1 MRYLCILILMFAG
14 SSFGLDKAE
23 IDRTLQMMQE
33 QGTFSPEQ
41 IAEARKK
48 LNALSDED
56 LNKMVNKAQKAA
68 EDPKMREKAQKLLNN
83 YKNSSPK

>member
-1 MRYLCILILMFAG
+1 MRYLCIFILMFAG

-56 LNKMVNKAQKAA
+56 FKQNG
-68 EDPKMREKAQKLLNN
+68 E
-83 YKNSSPK
+83 

>member
-1 MRYLCILILMFAG
+1 MRYLCIIILMFTG